1 MTSIEK
7 MLIDQYH
14 QQGMGHT
21 EIAAKLNLSVN
32 TVKSYWRRKKVAG
45 SSPGEVEVM
54 AEKMS
59 SAVEQIS
66 STVPPIISAVGPVT
80 DTLGTDEQAANTDA
94 QATTNAVVSPA
105 APVVVAPASSQSKE
119 TGDVLTIICKQCGAT
134 ATTTRHDKEFCS
146 ARCRKQWWHSHRGDS
161 INAVD
166 HVCPVCGQHFRTNR
180 KQTYCCHSCYI
191 KGRFAPH
198 VYCLA

>member
-7 MLIDQYH
+7 ALIDQYH

-32 TVKSYWRRKKVAG
+32 TVKSYWRRKKVAEPSMG
-45 SSPGEVEVM
+45 
-54 AEKMS
+54 
-59 SAVEQIS
+59 AVEPVN
-66 STVPPIISAVGPVT
+66 TNPPNISALEPAT
-80 DTLGTDEQAANTDA
+80 DTLTTDTHTIGALATDM
-94 QATTNAVVSPA
+94 QATTRAVVSPTVPDSA
-105 APVVVAPASSQSKE
+105 TAPSSPQKKVACD
-119 TGDVLTIICKQCGAT
+119 GLTIICKQCGASAT
-134 ATTTRHDKEFCS
+134 ATRHDKEFCS

-161 INAVD
+161 INATD